1 MNNFE
6 KIFLFFAEP
15 GTSLLYYKDFI
26 RDIFN
31 FTSIRDLKNY
41 KSKNKYN
48 ENLTFV
54 EILTKKIMDKNG
66 IFTLLDLIKNIKII
80 DYEDTH
86 SIALNDFYL
95 ALKKVDITLDEEEK
109 ERIFLEYDYFTNS
122 AIKYE
127 IMFDL
132 ILDQFWNERKDNIAE
147 RFYCFLTDNGKRYTS
162 INNMERLFN
171 DLIGNNNS
179 KRKLMNIIEEYKLV
193 NNNKS
198 VEPLSLQDVK
208 KFLKFYSFGHGR
220 DKRLINLLSLVD
232 PCLDNHAT
240 YDSFNNLKQYFNETD
255 RKCKKHKYSRSV
267 DKNCD
272 LPKMELFKTINRLRK
287 TFMEYGRKTF
297 FNFIKQFKY
306 YENIDKQIDRNNF
319 LKVFNSYNINL
330 SREEIDI
337 IFNKFG
343 INEYKNLIY
352 YEDFLKY
359 ISVNCSNH
367 KRENTIKYI
376 FDTIGERSEKFSRD
390 IDISFLKEIYNPKN
404 NYFIKNESDNNLDF
418 IDCLETFHYCYK
430 SFKRDDFYKKEFIE
444 FYRFISFL
452 IYSDDDFACL
462 MSHEWRVPL
471 NYINKYLYEVKNL
484 PNKNGRN
491 PYEDRKLKNYFLLD
505 LKNKLVNKGVKG
517 LISLHW
523 KFLNFCP
530 NVSKITLNDF
540 VNIFQ
545 MEHINFDQKDFH
557 KIFSYFSLDSKNVYL
572 DYNRFI
578 RFFKMELNDNKL
590 NIVEKIFLSLKYDLA
605 DEENI
610 PLNQVK
616 KKYSARRHPEV
627 VSGKKIE
634 DEKILEFSE
643 SFDTNYDICS
653 LDQNSGKIGKFVDF
667 DIFANYYEYVSF
679 IYYNDDDFSNLLAS
693 TWC

>member
-1 MNNFE
+1 MDNFE

-15 GTSLLYYKDFI
+15 GTSLIFYKEFI

-41 KSKNKYN
+41 KSRSKYN
-48 ENLTFV
+48 ENPTFV
-54 EILTKKIMDKNG
+54 EILTRKIMDKG
-66 IFTLLDLIKNIKII
+66 TIFTLLDLVKNIKII

-86 SIALNDFYL
+86 SIALNDFIH
-95 ALKKVDITLDEEEK
+95 ALKKVDIVLDETEK
-109 ERIFLEYDYFTNS
+109 ERIFLEYDYFTNG
-122 AIKYE
+122 AIRYE
-127 IMFDL
+127 IMLDL
-132 ILDQFWNERKDNIAE
+132 MLDQFWNERKDNLAE

-162 INNMERLFN
+162 INNIEKLFN
-171 DLIGNNNS
+171 NYIGNNNS
-179 KRKLMNIIEEYKLV
+179 KRKLMNFIEEYKLA
-193 NNNKS
+193 NKNKS
-198 VEPLSLQDVK
+198 LEPLSLQDVK
-208 KFLKFYSFGHGR
+208 KLLKFYSFGHCR
-220 DKRLINLLSLVD
+220 DKRLLNILSIVE
-232 PCLDNHAT
+232 PCIDKNMT
-240 YDSFNNLKQYFNETD
+240 YDNFNNLKQYFND
-255 RKCKKHKYSRSV
+255 SNRRCKKHKYSRSV
-267 DKNCD
+267 GKNNNS
-272 LPKMELFKTINRLRK
+272 PKRELLKTINRLRK

-306 YENIDKQIDRNNF
+306 YENSYNQIDRNNF

-330 SREEIDI
+330 SREEIDL

-343 INEYKNLIY
+343 ANEYKNLIY

-359 ISVNCSNH
+359 ICVNCSNQ

-376 FDTIGERSEKFSRD
+376 FDTIRERSEKFIRN

-418 IDCLETFHYCYK
+418 IDCLETFHYGYK
-430 SFKRDDFYKKEFIE
+430 SFKIDDFYKKEFIE

-452 IYSDDDFACL
+452 IYSDDDFICL

-471 NYINKYLYEVKNL
+471 DYINKYLHEVINL
-484 PNKNGRN
+484 PKKNGRN
-491 PYEDRKLKNYFLLD
+491 AYEEKKLKNYFLLD

-523 KFLNFCP
+523 KFLNFCS

-540 VNIFQ
+540 INIFQ

-557 KIFSYFSLDSKNVYL
+557 KIFNYFSLDSKNVYL

-578 RFFKMELNDNKL
+578 RFFKKELNDKKL
-590 NIVEKIFLSLKYDLA
+590 NIVEKIFLSLKYDLGD
-605 DEENI
+605 DESI
-610 PLNQVK
+610 PLHQVK
-616 KKYSARRHPEV
+616 KKYNARRHPEV
-627 VSGKKIE
+627 VMGKKTE
-634 DEKILEFSE
+634 DEKIMEFSE

-653 LDQNSGKIGKFVDF
+653 LDQNNDKIGKYVDF

-679 IYYNDDDFSNLLAS
+679 IYCNDEDFSNLLAS